1 MSIIGNQVSGCS
13 ANSHGAITKYTL
25 PISAL
30 IFTHYLEY
38 IYGINPVLASL
49 SAQRREFQRLYMN
62 ITERQ
67 AGRQSNPLIE
77 QISQMSKNYGVKVKY
92 LNKVAIRHIMH
103 VGKTEQLHD
112 EPPSSER
119 RVEVLQDRLYKSEE
133 DN

>member
-92 LNKVAIRHIMH
+92 TLLQGISCLIAQTTKVFIGASYVLGNGGIVSTI
-103 VGKTEQLHD
+103 G
-112 EPPSSER
+112 SSM
-119 RVEVLQDRLYKSEE
+119 VAYLAS
-133 DN
+133 